1 MLESLSIRA
10 FRLIPALDLQICQGL
25 TILSGETGAG
35 KSILLEA
42 LGLALGERAGSN
54 MVREEAQEACVTAVF
69 TPPKNHAIW
78 AFLQEQ
84 GVDAT
89 EAEPLILKRILK
101 KDGGSRSFFQDQ
113 PATLQR
119 LRQIGSFLIDIHGQF
134 DRILV
139 VSDQTRFLDRYGN
152 CQDIQ
157 AKTAETYA
165 CWKQAVEDY
174 ERLRQQQDHAG
185 QQKAFLVYCLEELQ
199 QAAPFPFG
207 EEEALLQKRQQIQ
220 QQGKSVETLQEL
232 SRILE
237 EPGGLQHMLSQFQRQ
252 VQRLASFAGKE
263 AAALQKASE
272 SLFIELEEAEQAL
285 AAFRH
290 HLQEDASLS
299 VETLDDRLHTLR
311 ALANKHQV
319 SAQNLGQVQEAFQAQ
334 LHLLEDGA
342 FQEAALLQAIEKAR
356 LAYEAQ
362 ANLLHRK
369 RLEAARRLEANVQ
382 QQLPE
387 LKLSQAS
394 FFIQDAAL
402 PEEQYGPQGMHRFS
416 FWIQTN
422 QGSPPG
428 LLHQVASGGELS
440 RFLLIL
446 KSALMSCQDTGTLIF
461 DEIESGTGGAVAQAI
476 GAKLKE
482 LSKSTQV
489 LAITHSPQIAV
500 YADQHWKIEKKLL
513 EGTTVCTEVVPL
525 SQEAHVEE
533 VSRMLSG
540 ETITSAA
547 RAAALDLKQGA
558 LRERSAN

>member
-10 FRLIPALDLQICQGL
+10 FRLIPALDLYVRQGL

-42 LGLALGERAGSN
+42 LGLALGERAESN
-54 MVREEAQEACVTAVF
+54 MVREDAQEACVTAVF
-69 TPPKNHAIW
+69 TPPKNHPIW

-84 GVDAT
+84 GLNTT

-101 KDGGSRSFFQDQ
+101 KDGGSRAFFQDQ
-113 PATLQR
+113 PTTLQR

-139 VSDQTRFLDRYGN
+139 ISDQTRFLDRYGN
-152 CQDIQ
+152 CQSIQ
-157 AKTAETYA
+157 AKTAETYV
-165 CWKQAVEDY
+165 CWNQAVEDY
-174 ERLRQQQDHAG
+174 EHLRQQQDHAG
-185 QQKAFLVYCLEELQ
+185 QQKAFLTYCLEELQ
-199 QAAPFPFG
+199 QAAPFPPG
-207 EEEALLQKRQQIQ
+207 EEEALLQKRQRIQ
-220 QQGKSVETLQEL
+220 QQEKSAEILQYL

-237 EPGGLQHMLSQFQRQ
+237 EPGGLQHLFSQFQRQ
-252 VQRLASFAGKE
+252 VQRLASFSEKE
-263 AAALQKASE
+263 AIPLQKASE
-272 SLFIELEEAEQAL
+272 NFFIELEEAEQAL

-290 HLQEDASLS
+290 NLQEDASLS

-311 ALANKHQV
+311 ALAKKHQASV
-319 SAQNLGQVQEAFQAQ
+319 QDLGQIQKTLQTQ
-334 LHLLEDGA
+334 LHLLEYGA
-342 FQEAALLQAIEKAR
+342 FQEAALRQAIEKAK
-356 LAYEAQ
+356 LAYETQ
-362 ANLLHRK
+362 AGLLHRK
-369 RLEAARRLEANVQ
+369 RLEAARKLENNVQ

-387 LKLSQAS
+387 LKLSQTF

-422 QGSPPG
+422 RGSPPG

-482 LSKSTQV
+482 LSKSAQV

-533 VSRMLSG
+533 ISRMLSG

-547 RAAALDLKQGA
+547 RAAALDLKQSVLGK
-558 LRERSAN
+558 RNSG

>member
-10 FRLIPALDLQICQGL
+10 FRLIPSLDLHVRPGL

-42 LGLALGERAGSN
+42 LGLALGERAESN
-54 MVREEAQEACVTAVF
+54 MVREEAQEACITAVF
-69 TPPKNHAIW
+69 TPPKSHAIW

-185 QQKAFLVYCLEELQ
+185 QQKAFLVYCLAELQ
-199 QAAPFPFG
+199 QAAPFPSG

-220 QQGKSVETLQEL
+220 QQGKSAETLQEL
-232 SRILE
+232 SRLLE
-237 EPGGLQHMLSQFQRQ
+237 EPGGLQHLLSQFQRQ
-252 VQRLASFAGKE
+252 AQRLASFAGRE

-272 SLFIELEEAEQAL
+272 NLFIELEETEQAL
-285 AAFRH
+285 VAFRH

-311 ALANKHQV
+311 ALAKKHQV
-319 SAQNLGQVQEAFQAQ
+319 SVQALGEVQETFRAQ
-334 LHLLEDGA
+334 LHLLEDSA
-342 FQEAALLQAIEKAR
+342 FQEAALRQAIEQTK
-356 LAYEAQ
+356 LVYEEQ
-362 ANLLHRK
+362 ATLLYQK

-428 LLHQVASGGELS
+428 MLHQVASGGELS

-513 EGTTVCTEVVPL
+513 EGTTVYTEVVPL

-540 ETITSAA
+540 EIITSAA

-558 LRERSAN
+558 LGERSAS

>member
-10 FRLIPALDLQICQGL
+10 FRLIPSLDLYVHTGL

-42 LGLALGERAGSN
+42 LGLALGERAESN
-54 MVREEAQEACVTAVF
+54 MIREEAQEACITAVF
-69 TPPKNHAIW
+69 TPPKSHAIW

-84 GVDAT
+84 GLDAT

-157 AKTAETYA
+157 ARTAETYA

-174 ERLRQQQDHAG
+174 ERLRQQQNHAG

-199 QAAPFPFG
+199 QAAPFPSG

-232 SRILE
+232 SRLLE
-237 EPGGLQHMLSQFQRQ
+237 EPGGLQHLLSQFQRQ
-252 VQRLASFAGKE
+252 AQRLASFAGKE

-272 SLFIELEEAEQAL
+272 SLFIELEETEQAL
-285 AAFRH
+285 TAFRH

-311 ALANKHQV
+311 ALAKKHQV
-319 SAQNLGQVQEAFQAQ
+319 SVQALGEVQETFRAQ
-334 LHLLEDGA
+334 LHLLEDSA
-342 FQEAALLQAIEKAR
+342 FQEAALRQAIEQTK
-356 LAYEAQ
+356 LVYEEQ
-362 ANLLHRK
+362 ATLLYQK

-428 LLHQVASGGELS
+428 MLHQVASGGELS

-513 EGTTVCTEVVPL
+513 EGTTVYTEVVPL
-525 SQEAHVEE
+525 SQEAHIEE

-558 LRERSAN
+558 LGERSAS

>member
-10 FRLIPALDLQICQGL
+10 FRLIPSLDLHVRPGL

-42 LGLALGERAGSN
+42 LGLALGERAESN
-54 MVREEAQEACVTAVF
+54 MVREEARKACVTAVF

-84 GVDAT
+84 GLDAT

-157 AKTAETYA
+157 AKTAETYV

-174 ERLRQQQDHAG
+174 ERLRQQQDHTG

-199 QAAPFPFG
+199 QAAPFPSG
-207 EEEALLQKRQQIQ
+207 EEETLLQKRQQIQ

-232 SRILE
+232 SRLLE
-237 EPGGLQHMLSQFQRQ
+237 EPGGLQHLLSQFQRQ
-252 VQRLASFAGKE
+252 AQRLASFAGKE

-272 SLFIELEEAEQAL
+272 SLFIELEETEQAL
-285 AAFRH
+285 TAFRH

-311 ALANKHQV
+311 
-319 SAQNLGQVQEAFQAQ
+319 
-334 LHLLEDGA
+334 
-342 FQEAALLQAIEKAR
+342 
-356 LAYEAQ
+356 
-362 ANLLHRK
+362 
-369 RLEAARRLEANVQ
+369 
-382 QQLPE
+382 
-387 LKLSQAS
+387 
-394 FFIQDAAL
+394 
-402 PEEQYGPQGMHRFS
+402 
-416 FWIQTN
+416 
-422 QGSPPG
+422 
-428 LLHQVASGGELS
+428 
-440 RFLLIL
+440 
-446 KSALMSCQDTGTLIF
+446 
-461 DEIESGTGGAVAQAI
+461 
-476 GAKLKE
+476 
-482 LSKSTQV
+482 
-489 LAITHSPQIAV
+489 
-500 YADQHWKIEKKLL
+500 
-513 EGTTVCTEVVPL
+513 
-525 SQEAHVEE
+525 
-533 VSRMLSG
+533 
-540 ETITSAA
+540 
-547 RAAALDLKQGA
+547 
-558 LRERSAN
+558 

>member
-1 MLESLSIRA
+1 
-10 FRLIPALDLQICQGL
+10 
-25 TILSGETGAG
+25 
-35 KSILLEA
+35 
-42 LGLALGERAGSN
+42 
-54 MVREEAQEACVTAVF
+54 
-69 TPPKNHAIW
+69 
-78 AFLQEQ
+78 
-84 GVDAT
+84 
-89 EAEPLILKRILK
+89 
-101 KDGGSRSFFQDQ
+101 
-113 PATLQR
+113 
-119 LRQIGSFLIDIHGQF
+119 
-134 DRILV
+134 
-139 VSDQTRFLDRYGN
+139 
-152 CQDIQ
+152 
-157 AKTAETYA
+157 
-165 CWKQAVEDY
+165 
-174 ERLRQQQDHAG
+174 
-185 QQKAFLVYCLEELQ
+185 
-199 QAAPFPFG
+199 
-207 EEEALLQKRQQIQ
+207 LQKRQQIQ
-220 QQGKSVETLQEL
+220 QQGKSVEALQEL
-232 SRILE
+232 SQILE
-237 EPGGLQHMLSQFQRQ
+237 EPGGLRHMLSQFQRQ

-285 AAFRH
+285 ATFRYR
-290 HLQEDASLS
+290 LQEDASLS
-299 VETLDDRLHTLR
+299 VETLDDRLHILR
-311 ALANKHQV
+311 ALAKKHQISV
-319 SAQNLGQVQEAFQAQ
+319 QDLGQVQETFQAQ

-342 FQEAALLQAIEKAR
+342 FQEAALLQAIDKTK

-394 FFIQDAAL
+394 FFIQDTAL

-482 LSKSTQV
+482 LSKETQV

-513 EGTTVCTEVVPL
+513 EGITVCTEVVPL

-533 VSRMLSG
+533 ISRMLSG
-540 ETITSAA
+540 ETITPAA

-558 LRERSAN
+558 LRGPSTN